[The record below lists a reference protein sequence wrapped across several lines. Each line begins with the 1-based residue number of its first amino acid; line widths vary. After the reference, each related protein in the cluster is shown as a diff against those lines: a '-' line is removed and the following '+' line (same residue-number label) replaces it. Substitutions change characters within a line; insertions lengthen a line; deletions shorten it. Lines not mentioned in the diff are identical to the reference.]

1 MPLPI
6 PTPAA
11 AATRAFNALL
21 DREPWARDRLQAHA
35 GKTAKLVLGGVRLT
49 FSITAAGH
57 VAPALE
63 DVAPDVVLTVA
74 TDKLSSLMSDDPARR
89 MSAVRIDGDAALAH
103 TISDLARDLRWDVE
117 EDLAGVVG
125 DVAALRLVQG
135 ARAVNAGVRD
145 GAWRLAE
152 NLSEYVTEEAGLV
165 ASAPALAAWGAEVR
179 RLRDA
184 TERADKRLEALRR
197 RVDALA
203 PGKE

>member
-35 GKTAKLVLGGVRLT
+35 GKTARLALGGWS
-49 FSITAAGH
+49 FAFGITAAGH

-63 DVAPDVVLTVA
+63 EVAPDVVLTVA
-74 TDKLSSLMSDDPARR
+74 TDKLSSLVSDDPARR

-103 TISDLARDLRWDVE
+103 TISDLARDLRWDIE
-117 EDLAGVVG
+117 EELSGVVG
-125 DVAALRLVQG
+125 DVAALRLVTG
-135 ARAVNAGVRD
+135 VRAVNAGVRD

-152 NLSEYVTEEAGLV
+152 NMAEYVTEEAALV
-165 ASAPALAAWGAEVR
+165 ASAPALAAWSADVR
-179 RLRDA
+179 RLRDGV
-184 TERADKRLEALRR
+184 ERADKRVAAMQRR
-197 RVDALA
+197 IDALTA
-203 PGKE
+203 GRE

>member
-6 PTPAA
+6 LTPAA

-21 DREPWARDRLQAHA
+21 DREPWARDRLQVHA
-35 GKTAKLVLGGVRLT
+35 GKTAKLVLGGVRLA
-49 FSITAAGH
+49 FGITAAGH

-165 ASAPALAAWGAEVR
+165 ASAPALAAWSAEVR

-184 TERADKRLEALRR
+184 TERADKRLEALHR
-197 RVDALA
+197 RVDALV
-203 PGKE
+203 PPQE

>member
-21 DREPWARDRLQAHA
+21 DREPWARDRLQVHA
-35 GKTAKLVLGGVRLT
+35 GKTARLALGGWS
-49 FSITAAGH
+49 FAFGITAAGH
-57 VAPALE
+57 VALALE

-74 TDKLSSLMSDDPARR
+74 TDKLSSLMSEDPARR

-117 EDLAGVVG
+117 EDLAGLVG
-125 DVAALRLVQG
+125 DVAALRLVAG

-165 ASAPALAAWGAEVR
+165 ASASALAAWSAEVR

-184 TERADKRLEALRR
+184 TERADKRVEALRR
-197 RVDALA
+197 RVDALTA
-203 PGKE
+203 GQE

>member
-35 GKTAKLVLGGVRLT
+35 GKTAKLALGGLT
-49 FSITAAGH
+49 FAFGITAAGH

-63 DVAPDVVLTVA
+63 AVAPDVVLTVA
-74 TDKLSSLMSDDPARR
+74 TDKISSLMSDDPARR
-89 MSAVRIDGDAALAH
+89 MSAVRIEGDASLAH

-135 ARAVNAGVRD
+135 ARAINAGVRD

-165 ASAPALAAWGAEVR
+165 ASAPALAAWSGDVR
-179 RLRDA
+179 RLRDGV
-184 TERADKRLEALRR
+184 ERADKRLEALRR
-197 RVDALA
+197 RVDALTS
-203 PGKE
+203 GQG

>member
-21 DREPWARDRLQAHA
+21 DREPWARDRLQVHA
-35 GKTAKLVLGGVRLT
+35 GKTAKLVLGGVRLA
-49 FSITAAGH
+49 FGITAAGH

-165 ASAPALAAWGAEVR
+165 ASALALAAWSAEVR

-197 RVDALA
+197 RVDALV
-203 PGKE
+203 PGQE

>member
-35 GKTAKLVLGGVRLT
+35 GKTARLVLGGLT
-49 FSITAAGH
+49 IAFGISAAGH
-57 VAPALE
+57 VTAATD

-125 DVAALRLVQG
+125 DVAALRLVSG
-135 ARAVNAGVRD
+135 VRAVNAGVRD

-165 ASAPALAAWGAEVR
+165 ASAPALAAWSAEVR

-184 TERADKRLEALRR
+184 TERADKRFEALRR
-197 RVDALA
+197 RVDALT
-203 PGKE
+203 PGQE